1 MVPSRGLPLLSG
13 PTGRS
18 HPLLLPIFSPRP
30 ALTARRNPPGDS
42 VFTTA
47 TAVLLPG
54 NRALQRVYIETRSL
68 GSEPFWRSS
77 ESHRCRRGERE
88 REEAVHRRRVPDFGP
103 VSLSVRRGLN
113 RGVPCCGL
121 AAGALEFRRR
131 GANTTVRPPNSV
143 GRFVHCRNQGKNSSV
158 EFAVIPATHRSFLFG
173 GFVRVCAFE
182 VSQGR
187 SDFSSP
193 LLIAV
198 KPLRVVVGPLL
209 CSSAGM
215 GVASIFAI
223 L

>member
-1 MVPSRGLPLLSG
+1 VVPSRGLPLLSG

-131 GANTTVRPPNSV
+131 GANSAACPPNLV
-143 GRFVHCRNQGKNSSV
+143 GRFVQCLNQGKKPSSSSSCWL
-158 EFAVIPATHRSFLFG
+158 HRVAPFNLTE
-173 GFVRVCAFE
+173 VREVAGSVCAGVMLTAVE
-182 VSQGR
+182 IGV
-187 SDFSSP
+187 P
-193 LLIAV
+193 L
-198 KPLRVVVGPLL
+198 VVRYW
-209 CSSAGM
+209 
-215 GVASIFAI
+215 
-223 L
+223 